1 VIYIWCTLKMDH
13 GMVKPLVHVWDK
25 KLQEN
30 WPKMRGKGG
39 VDNDKERLCTM
50 LLLLLLNLSKKT
62 IILT

>member
-1 VIYIWCTLKMDH
+1 MDH